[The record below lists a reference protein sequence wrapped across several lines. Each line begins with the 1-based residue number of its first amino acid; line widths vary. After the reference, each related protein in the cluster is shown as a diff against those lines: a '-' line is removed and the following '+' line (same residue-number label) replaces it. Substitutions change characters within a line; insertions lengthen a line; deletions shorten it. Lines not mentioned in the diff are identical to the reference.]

1 MKLVLY
7 GLLLVVLLFLA
18 IRREGFTSSPSTLE
32 EDIKDKKVLA
42 LFYNE
47 NCGHCKKLKPIW
59 DKAEAK
65 MGDKMVAIDVTN
77 SSDPSVQAITSKYN
91 INAYPTML
99 VLDHGEKSDEYK
111 GERNMD
117 ALVAYVKSL

>member
-99 VLDHGEKSDEYK
+99 VLDNGEKSDEYK